1 MNNKAIENEEYY
13 HIFCKYIKQKNLVGD
28 KMYAKDTDKKYY
40 PKYATKRAEKSKIG
54 VNILKAFLI
63 GGAICTLGQ
72 LFFEVYQNL
81 GVSKEYSL
89 TLASITIVVITAVL
103 TGFGIFDN
111 IAKHAGAGTLVPISG
126 FANSVVA
133 PAIDNKAE
141 GWILGLGAKIFIIAG
156 PVILYGTA
164 ASVACGIVYFI
175 VKLF

>member
-1 MNNKAIENEEYY
+1 
-13 HIFCKYIKQKNLVGD
+13 
-28 KMYAKDTDKKYY
+28 MYSKDTDKKYY
-40 PKYATKRAEKSKIG
+40 PKYAARRAEKSKTG
-54 VNILKAFLI
+54 VNILKAFLV

-72 LFFEVYQNL
+72 IFFEIYQKA
-81 GVSKEYSL
+81 GVSVDTSR
-89 TLASITIVVITAVL
+89 TLASISIVVLTAIL

-141 GWILGLGAKIFIIAG
+141 GWVLGLGAKIFIIAG
-156 PVILYGTA
+156 PVICYGVVT
-164 ASVACGIVYFI
+164 SVFCGVAYFI

>member
-1 MNNKAIENEEYY
+1 
-13 HIFCKYIKQKNLVGD
+13 
-28 KMYAKDTDKKYY
+28 MYAKDTDKRFY
-40 PKYATKRAEKSKIG
+40 PKYASRRAEKSKILQ
-54 VNILKAFLI
+54 NILSAFLI

-72 LFFEVYQNL
+72 LFFEIYHRL
-81 GVSKEYSL
+81 GADVDTSR

-141 GWILGLGAKIFIIAG
+141 GWIMGLGAKIFIIAG
-156 PVILYGTA
+156 PVICYGTV
-164 ASVACGIVYFI
+164 ASVVCGVIYWI
-175 VKLF
+175 LSIL

>member
-1 MNNKAIENEEYY
+1 
-13 HIFCKYIKQKNLVGD
+13 
-28 KMYAKDTDKKYY
+28 MYAKDTDKKYY
-40 PKYATKRAEKSKIG
+40 PKYAAHRAEKSKIG

-72 LFFEVYQNL
+72 LFFEIYHYF
-81 GVSKEYSL
+81 GVSVDTSR
-89 TLASITIVVITAVL
+89 TLASISIVVLTAIL

-164 ASVACGIVYFI
+164 ASVACGIVYWI
-175 VKLF
+175 VRMF